1 MPRSKID
8 KSYDKDF
15 SYENESTLDVERVSA
30 FRRRQQGDFGRL
42 AHGSSGTIIRRHVD
56 SVGSG
61 YDKLHDSQQ
70 PNIGNGGQDK
80 EGWRNSEGDRLDD
93 FGVDENAERFDED
106 NVPLVELIRKR
117 QAQCETKYR
126 RWEPRA

>member
-15 SYENESTLDVERVSA
+15 TYGDESAVNMERVSA
-30 FRRRQQGDFGRL
+30 FRRRQQGDIGRL
-42 AHGSSGTIIRRHVD
+42 AHGSSGTILRRRMD
-56 SVGSG
+56 SVGN
-61 YDKLHDSQQ
+61 DSQQ
-70 PNIGNGGQDK
+70 SNIGYGGQDK

-93 FGVDENAERFDED
+93 FGVDENAEIFDED
-106 NVPLVELIRKR
+106 DVPLAELIRKR

-126 RWEPRA
+126 R

>member
-8 KSYDKDF
+8 KFYDKDF
-15 SYENESTLDVERVSA
+15 TYEDESALDVERVSA

-42 AHGSSGTIIRRHVD
+42 AYGTSGTTIRRRLD
-56 SVGSG
+56 SVGNG
-61 YDKLHDSQQ
+61 YDNLHKSQP

-93 FGVDENAERFDED
+93 FGVDENAENFDED
-106 NVPLVELIRKR
+106 NVPLVELIRRR
-117 QAQCETKYR
+117 QAQTKYR
-126 RWEPRA
+126 H